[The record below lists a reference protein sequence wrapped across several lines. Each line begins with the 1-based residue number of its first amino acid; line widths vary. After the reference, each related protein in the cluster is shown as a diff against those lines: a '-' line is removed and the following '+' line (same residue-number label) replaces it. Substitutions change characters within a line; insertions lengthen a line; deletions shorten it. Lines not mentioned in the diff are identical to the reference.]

1 MGGVIGAQRMDEDE
15 YKRRLDAFNAKLA
28 RRARKTKTPALT
40 LSYVPPTQCAN
51 RQAALERE
59 ASGDGWFADLARA
72 YLAAEA
78 WAAANGLGGGAS
90 PDLHDAPALAWPEP
104 RPPAA
109 PAAPPARRPP
119 KRKGRGGRASPT
131 SVAADVAGAP
141 ARKRPARRAAAA
153 ARQPD
158 ARPARSAAAAARQPV
173 AVAPRLAPVAPP
185 AAPPAPPARKPSKR
199 KAGGGRTS
207 PTSVA
212 ADVAGA
218 PAPKRPAR
226 RAAAAARG
234 PDARPARRAAADAR
248 PPVAVAPRL
257 ALVAPPAAPPA
268 PDVDD
273 SAPAAPPDDDS
284 DAHAPPDRLFAMGRE
299 LMGMLEAGVTGA
311 AVVGLLDSM
320 REAAAAAGAF

>member
-1 MGGVIGAQRMDEDE
+1 MGGVIGVQRMDEDE

-28 RRARKTKTPALT
+28 RRARKTKTPPLT

-59 ASGDGWFADLARA
+59 ASGDGWFAGLARA

-109 PAAPPARRPP
+109 PAAPPARR
-119 KRKGRGGRASPT
+119 
-131 SVAADVAGAP
+131 
-141 ARKRPARRAAAA
+141 
-153 ARQPD
+153 
-158 ARPARSAAAAARQPV
+158 
-173 AVAPRLAPVAPP
+173 
-185 AAPPAPPARKPSKR
+185 PSKR

-284 DAHAPPDRLFAMGRE
+284 DAHAPPGRLHAMGRE